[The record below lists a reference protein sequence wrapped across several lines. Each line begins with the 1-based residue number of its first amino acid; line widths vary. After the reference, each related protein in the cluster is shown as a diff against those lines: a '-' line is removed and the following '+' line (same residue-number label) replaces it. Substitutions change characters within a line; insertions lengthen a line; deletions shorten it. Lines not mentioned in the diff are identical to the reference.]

1 MRLSRRSRTSSI
13 TILTALTLFLSGC
26 AMEFTPAGSTMFS
39 PKKLSTADRAV
50 EQARAAGKAD
60 QCPDAF
66 QEAEKLRNEALRFY
80 RACNE
85 AEALARADSAISKA
99 NALCPPRAQ
108 APPPPPPPPAPVIPP
123 PPPTPTATISASP
136 ASVQRGA
143 CTTLS
148 WSSTNATSAMID
160 PSLGSVGLSGSQQV
174 CPPATTQYAIAAT
187 GAGGTARA
195 STTVTV
201 TAPPPPPAPAPKVI
215 DRLTLHINFDTDK
228 SAIRNAD
235 VPELQKA
242 LAFVQRY
249 AGSKVSIEGHTDN
262 VGSEKY
268 NQGLSERRAAAV
280 KSWLLAHGA
289 TGGARM
295 QTVGYG
301 ESRPVADNKTP
312 QGRFENR
319 RVEILIVS
327 E

>member
-1 MRLSRRSRTSSI
+1 
-13 TILTALTLFLSGC
+13 
-26 AMEFTPAGSTMFS
+26 
-39 PKKLSTADRAV
+39 
-50 EQARAAGKAD
+50 
-60 QCPDAF
+60 
-66 QEAEKLRNEALRFY
+66 
-80 RACNE
+80 
-85 AEALARADSAISKA
+85 
-99 NALCPPRAQ
+99 
-108 APPPPPPPPAPVIPP
+108 
-123 PPPTPTATISASP
+123 
-136 ASVQRGA
+136 
-143 CTTLS
+143 
-148 WSSTNATSAMID
+148 MID
-160 PSLGSVGLSGSQQV
+160 PALGSVGLTGSQQV
-174 CPPATTQYAIAAT
+174 CPPDTTQYAIAAT

-201 TAPPPPPAPAPKVI
+201 TAPPPPPPPPAPAPKVI

-228 SAIRNAD
+228 SVIRNAD

-242 LAFVQRY
+242 LAFVQKY

-289 TGGARM
+289 TDGAKM

-301 ESRPVADNKTP
+301 ESRPIADNKTP